1 MMQGGAPH
9 TQLSRQI
16 SLELHKVQRQRRGD
30 KRNQQQLQRE
40 FERRIMNEKRK
51 ESEFMDMDIN
61 VSRAM
66 IENPLGNEARN
77 FAFFNAEQDRSNI
90 ESGLDPAWYAVPKK
104 TFNDLLLADKTAK
117 SRNQIDGKFVRV
129 NLREIDGTFGGKYF
143 AVRGHDLEKFLSAEL
158 DPDTAEATLEGIV
171 KDLRRKIQIMSRQIV
186 DRQST
191 VQQYF
196 NADPAA
202 EVRIKDMMRKRT
214 HPLNEKL
221 DYKPQGGKG
230 CDMLGTQ
237 QEQDYWVRNHG
248 TPKKPKVISD
258 KPAKRER
265 AENKHHK
272 ALMVLD
278 EKMQGICIS
287 PQQKGRRGGS
297 YAEEMYPSTYHH
309 MDAVNKLQRKKPIK
323 DSETGQDLPE
333 ERVWGDMAF
342 CTQHGGGNKDRCNS
356 TDPAKYPLTENS
368 TKSAS
373 TLCRWNEDGDVGS
386 YDGVCEPRWLEGADD
401 EVKNLYNSPNG
412 FFLKEIEY
420 IENHLRNQMLNYPNM
435 TKEQKKQ
442 AKRLSRSHRVASNK
456 SAPTRFVEVGRGYQ
470 QRR

>member
-9 TQLSRQI
+9 SPLSRQI
-16 SLELHKVQRQRRGD
+16 SSELHKVQRQRRGD
-30 KRNQQQLQRE
+30 KRNQQLLQRE
-40 FERRIMNEKRK
+40 FERRIMDEQRK

-61 VSRAM
+61 VTRAM

-90 ESGLDPAWYAVPKK
+90 ESGLDPAWYAIPNK

-129 NLREIDGTFGGKYF
+129 NGPGGKCF

-186 DRQST
+186 DRQAT
-191 VQQYF
+191 VRQYF

-202 EVRIKDMMRKRT
+202 ELRIKEMMRKRT
-214 HPLNEKL
+214 HFLNEKL
-221 DYKPQGGKG
+221 DYKPQSGKG
-230 CDMLGTQ
+230 CDMLGDQ
-237 QEQDYWVRNHG
+237 QDYWVKNHG

-297 YAEEMYPSTYHH
+297 YAEEVYPSTYHH
-309 MDAVNKLQRKKPIK
+309 MTAVNNLKRKKPIK
-323 DSETGQDLPE
+323 DSETGLDLPE

-342 CTQHGGGNKDRCNS
+342 CTQHGGGSEARCNS
-356 TDPAKYPLTENS
+356 NKTEKYPLSE
-368 TKSAS
+368 KSKRVS
-373 TLCRWNEDGDVGS
+373 GLCRWNEDADVGS
-386 YDGVCEPRWLEGADD
+386 HDGVCEPRWLEGADD
-401 EVKNLYNSPNG
+401 EVKDLYNSPDG

-420 IENHLRNQMLNYPNM
+420 IENHMRNQMLNYPNM
-435 TKEQKKQ
+435 TKEQKKK
-442 AKRLSRSHRVASNK
+442 AKRLSRSHRVASTG
-456 SAPTRFVEVGRGYQ
+456 SAPTRFIEVGRGYK